1 MTGERLR
8 ECLCAIDRGLDG
20 SDSKLLA
27 GFRRVSGFSCNIKKS
42 LEDDCGI
49 HERYR
54 DSTLQGTGSVYPLVS
69 REGLS
74 QEKDELTFGKPEI
87 VQRFCLSFISVLG
100 SGGQSWGVL
109 HSLTLMSS
117 DPSAMPFL
125 PSSSPPVLGCSCRL
139 GAGPF

>member
-1 MTGERLR
+1 MCHRS
-8 ECLCAIDRGLDG
+8 GLDV

-27 GFRRVSGFSCNIKKS
+27 GFKRVYGFSCNIKKS

-54 DSTLQGTGSVYPLVS
+54 DATLQGTGSVYPLVS
-69 REGLS
+69 KEGLS
-74 QEKDELTFGKPEI
+74 QEKNELAFGKPEI

-100 SGGQSWGVL
+100 SGGRSWGLL

-117 DPSAMPFL
+117 DPSRMPFL
-125 PSSSPPVLGCSCRL
+125 PSSSPPVQVFGCSCRP